1 MSLIES
7 PGQAA
12 RLAQAILTDIR
23 RYNQKKLSAGADL
36 GREIGEGRALY
47 RRRVDPTHYAVFE
60 TAVDEF
66 ITQTASA
73 TADTREGTP
82 MKHPA
87 LIVGI
92 VFLVVLAGAVFAYA
106 ERFRP

>member
-23 RYNQKKLSAGADL
+23 RYNQKKLNAGVDL

-60 TAVDEF
+60 TAVDAF
-66 ITQTASA
+66 ITQTA
-73 TADTREGTP
+73 TAADAREETP
-82 MKHPA
+82 MKRPA
-87 LIVGI
+87 LVMG
-92 VFLVVLAGAVFAYA
+92 VVLLLLLAGAAFAWV